1 VSYALGRRGGG
12 SYLAASSI
20 AYASSLWATTHGMKT
35 PMPPRDLVHFR
46 RMGVK
51 VHSPSFAFVTA
62 SLSLNVQ

>member
-1 VSYALGRRGGG
+1 
-12 SYLAASSI
+12 
-20 AYASSLWATTHGMKT
+20 MKT

-51 VHSPSFAFVTA
+51 VHSPPFAFVVA